1 MSGKQKKKSKK
12 NIGVEPQLPTLPEML
27 TAARFATS
35 SEALVAELSRML
47 CIPDYDTTRGLKHC
61 HDAFD
66 TICSKLEQV
75 FALSRGHQTANVAA
89 DTLSAAV
96 LVIYGRMGLDSLLGK
111 RIFAETD
118 FFGKAIPLLHSVT
131 ARSIVMPVLSSLMH
145 IGNADIMKDLS
156 RFTSTI
162 LDCVEG
168 QSTDLR
174 YAENAVC
181 VLTHCSIIPD
191 DLHSDAELHLPRLIR
206 FILSV
211 IRLPNATSLSFN
223 HFCMFSSNMACR
235 NPATFLDIPDAVDF
249 LVACTRAQDLSA
261 RNDALRAVIGLY
273 SREPAP
279 LQEIP
284 YMPEPGRQALSQYGS
299 DPSYQSRSFN
309 FMSRISELLDTFEDS
324 RSLLELGLGLVELIL
339 NNASVGLWFTAP
351 DEEYT
356 RLATRVGG
364 TRFVDI
370 LRLCGDAVRVSG
382 SGSQTRTQSEILQ
395 LEFLAA
401 SGEKEEACIVARSC
415 IQRDPSVAFFYY
427 ILAAYGDDKST
438 SVRFAEKGLK
448 CSSLTVFLREELL
461 CSAVLSSDL
470 VIAEMLTGRP
480 SDVRIQE
487 LTALLENASLHAI
500 SFINDAPPDHLEM
513 PFMISQAI
521 LFTLLRSGHALSDDC
536 REIRAPY
543 DKLHLSC
550 DIARSQ
556 VGGFVPP
563 IPCLAVEKI
572 FDRMAIANR
581 VWMPVVSR
589 YPSREYSTI
598 SSDPN
603 VDLTA
608 WLEKLDISDPVSK
621 FYEIRGL
628 NLATNRYGTAQLP
641 HCSGCGSVSAVL
653 RKCSRCQKTKY
664 CNSDCQRKHWK
675 DHRQMCV
682 LVV

>member
-1 MSGKQKKKSKK
+1 MSGKQKKRSKK
-12 NIGVEPQLPTLPEML
+12 NAGVEPQLPTLPELL
-27 TAARFATS
+27 TAARCATS
-35 SEALVAELSRML
+35 PEALVAELSRML
-47 CIPDYDTTRGLKHC
+47 CIPDYNTTRGLKHC

-89 DTLSAAV
+89 DALSAAV

-111 RIFAETD
+111 RIFAET
-118 FFGKAIPLLHSVT
+118 GVLLPKGDT

-168 QSTDLR
+168 QSTNRR
-174 YAENAVC
+174 YMENAVC

-191 DLHSDAELHLPRLIR
+191 DVHSNVEPHLPRIIR

-223 HFCMFSSNMACR
+223 HFCMFCSNMARR
-235 NPATFLDIPDAVDF
+235 NPAAFRAIPDAVDF
-249 LVACTRAQDLSA
+249 LVTCTRAQDLSA
-261 RNDALRAVIGLY
+261 RNDALRAVMGLY
-273 SREPAP
+273 SGEPAP
-279 LQEIP
+279 VQEIP
-284 YMPEPGRQALSQYGS
+284 YMPERGRQALSQYGS
-299 DPSYQSRSFN
+299 DRSYQSRCFS
-309 FMSRISELLDTFEDS
+309 FMSRISELLDTFDDN
-324 RSLLELGLGLVELIL
+324 RSLLKLGLGLVGLIL
-339 NNASVGLWFTAP
+339 NNPSVGLWFTAP

-356 RLATRVGG
+356 RLATSVGA

-370 LRLCGDAVRVSG
+370 LRLCEDAVRVSG

-395 LEFLAA
+395 LEFLVA
-401 SGEKEEACIVARSC
+401 SGKKEEACMIARSC

-427 ILAAYGDDKST
+427 IMAAHGDDKST
-438 SVRFAEKGLK
+438 CVRFAEKGLK

-461 CSAVLSSDL
+461 CSAVLSSDH

-480 SDVRIQE
+480 CDVRIQE

-500 SFINDAPPDHLEM
+500 SFINDAPPDHLEI
-513 PFMISQAI
+513 PFMIAHAI
-521 LFTLLRSGHALSDDC
+521 LFTLLRSGHAFSDDC

-543 DKLHLSC
+543 DKLRVSC

-572 FDRMAIANR
+572 FDRMKIAGP

-589 YPSREYSTI
+589 YPSREYSFTN
-598 SSDPN
+598 SGPN

-608 WLEKLDISDPVSK
+608 WLEKLDISDPVTK
-621 FYEIRGL
+621 FYELRGV
-628 NLATNRYGTAQLP
+628 NLATDRYGAAQLP
-641 HCSGCGSVSAVL
+641 HCSACGSVSAAL
-653 RKCSRCQKTKY
+653 RKCSRCQQTK
-664 CNSDCQRKHWK
+664 
-675 DHRQMCV
+675 
-682 LVV
+682 